1 MSATFG
7 KLTDQTL
14 ELSDGLNLICAPNEA
29 GKSTWCA
36 FLSTML
42 YGFPA
47 RERGPLADKNRFTP
61 WSGAAMRGSIE
72 CRCGG
77 RELLVTRDT
86 ARASSP
92 LGRFSAV
99 YAGTADEVPGLT
111 ASSCGEELLGVPRE
125 VFERSALIRQ
135 AGMAVGQDAELERR
149 IASLI
154 TTGEEDTSYTESCDR
169 LKKQLNRRRYNKN
182 GLIPDTEAVL
192 RVREGELAQLR
203 ALTEALQ
210 DQLQRLKELD
220 HRCKSLKEK
229 IALCRSW
236 EEAEA
241 QTALRLQQEEAQAA
255 QRRAELLRSRLEEER
270 IPTMEEIA
278 RLRAAIVNLGTVRK
292 SVEKAREDRDNA
304 QRALYKA
311 EVAVNNSPFAGQSPE
326 SARKTAASVPA
337 LRPRAWWFPVLLF
350 LVGAGGTFLLSQG
363 TYPLWAGGMAGC
375 TGLLLGLLAVFRRQ
389 RSDLKKRTAF
399 LEMYQASSPE
409 ALAEAADTYIKLYMA
424 WERSQEEAAAR
435 SAAAE
440 ALYASLTTN
449 EQAILIEIRRFRP
462 AAFDL
467 TAADDA
473 LRECVGRR
481 REASEAETQAREAA
495 LRCQFAQAGLE
506 SAPSGQE
513 LPPRPQESPE
523 ELKRLLEAAQGEMA
537 AVRSQA
543 DQLQGRLSAIGDEDT
558 LRASVDTLRAAL
570 SGLQQEYDAIAMAM
584 DALSSANTTL
594 QNRFSPE
601 LGRRAAQIFSALTGG
616 RYCKIALDRSF
627 GASAQ
632 AGEDPIARDVRLL
645 SQGTA
650 DQLYLAVRL
659 AICDLLL
666 PPEKEVPLILD
677 DALVTFDDQRMAAAL
692 DYLSTCGRQILMFTC
707 QSREADYLRT
717 KGLAHIQSI

>member
-61 WSGAAMRGSIE
+61 WSGAAMRGTIE

-77 RELLVTRDT
+77 RDLRITRDT
-86 ARASSP
+86 VRANSP

-111 ASSCGEELLGVPRE
+111 ASSCGEVLLGVPRE

-154 TTGEEDTSYTESCDR
+154 TTGEEDTSYIESWDR

-182 GLIPDTEAVL
+182 GMIPEAEAAL
-192 RVREGELAQLR
+192 LAMEGELAQFH
-203 ALTEALQ
+203 ALSEELQ
-210 DQLQRLKELD
+210 GQLQHLEELS
-220 HRCKSLKEK
+220 RSCESLKEK
-229 IALCRSW
+229 IALCRRW

-241 QTALRLQQEEAQAA
+241 QTACLRQQEEAQAA
-255 QRRAELLRSRLEEER
+255 QRRAELLRTRLEEER

-304 QRALYKA
+304 QRALYRA
-311 EVAVNNSPFAGQSPE
+311 EMAVNDSPFAGQSPE
-326 SARKTAASVPA
+326 SARKTAAAVPP

-350 LVGAGGTFLLSQG
+350 LVGAGGTFLLSRG
-363 TYPLWAGGMAGC
+363 AYPLWAAGLMGC
-375 TGLLLGLLAVFRRQ
+375 IGFVLGLFAVLRRQ
-389 RSDLKKRTAF
+389 RSDLKKRAAF
-399 LEMYQASSPE
+399 LELYQTSSPE
-409 ALAEAADTYIKLYMA
+409 ALAEAADTYIKLYA
-424 WERSQEEAAAR
+424 ARERAQEDAAAK

-449 EQAILIEIRRFRP
+449 EQAILIEVRRFCP
-462 AAFDL
+462 GAFDL

-481 REASEAETQAREAA
+481 REAAEAESQAREAA

-506 SAPSGQE
+506 PALSPQD
-513 LPPRPQESPE
+513 LPPRPQEGPD
-523 ELKRLLEAAQGEMA
+523 ELNRQLEAAQGEMA

-543 DQLQGRLSAIGDEDT
+543 DQLQGRLSAIGDEDALHASVEA
-558 LRASVDTLRAAL
+558 LRATLA
-570 SGLQQEYDAIAMAM
+570 GLQQEYDAITMAM
-584 DALSSANTTL
+584 DALASANTTL

-601 LGRRAAQIFSALTGG
+601 LGRQAARIFSALTGG
-616 RYCKIALDRSF
+616 RYQKIALDRSF

-632 AGEDPIARDVRLL
+632 TGEDPIARDVRLL

-677 DALVTFDDQRMAAAL
+677 DALITFDDQRMAAAL

-707 QSREADYLRT
+707 QSREADYLRG
-717 KGLAHIQSI
+717 KGLAHMQCI